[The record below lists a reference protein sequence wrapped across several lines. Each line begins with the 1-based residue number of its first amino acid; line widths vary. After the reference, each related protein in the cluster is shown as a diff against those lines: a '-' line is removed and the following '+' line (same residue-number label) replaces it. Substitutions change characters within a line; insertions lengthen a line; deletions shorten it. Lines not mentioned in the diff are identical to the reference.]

1 MEYLKSR
8 ESSESNIKVIARF
21 RPLINIEKELTESKE
36 LELKFLNEFTVG
48 IPKMMDEYETFSFD
62 RVFNS
67 NASQEEIFDF
77 VGRPIIQEVL
87 TGYNGTVFAYGQTG
101 SGKTYTMMG
110 SNVHDFECRGIIP
123 RSTSLIFQSLA
134 QSSTQTEFTIK
145 CSMLEIY
152 KETLKDLLGNSGELK
167 IKQDKRKGIFIE
179 GLTDVYVVCEEEM
192 LELLALGESNRTVA
206 STKMNTA
213 SSRSHQLFM
222 VEIMQKF
229 PNDTEKRGT
238 LNLVDLAG
246 CEKINQ
252 TGVTGNKLE
261 EAKKINLSL
270 SALGNVIKALT
281 DKAEHIPY
289 RDSKLT
295 RLLQESLGGN
305 YKTTLIVNCSP
316 HPRNVEDSL
325 NTLKFAQ
332 RAKTIKNKAVV
343 NIKKSAEAYIRIIE
357 ELKKQL
363 ASTVKELDAIKMGA
377 KTPPPPN
384 IKKNEERS
392 PLTNEELSLDT
403 KFSEIKYEENLNI
416 DELQETLNSLKQ
428 DQEYYASRIKELE
441 EELDHER
448 KRRLK
453 TEKENFELTSKY
465 NSLLDA
471 NCKNFNDDNEFKNE
485 NESLKIQVEILK
497 FHLKTMAER
506 FTMNLEKLKNGEKIT
521 EWEFTDMTQFTID
534 KNSRLPVYTEEDSLD
549 VVNTSEYNIDIPI
562 NDTVLLS
569 NDIYAQGLCQ
579 KIEDSS
585 NVNKDL
591 LIFEMKKQFIR
602 SGIINSEL
610 TRGYYEILWKYKLLR
625 EKMNLRTKVIN
636 TQKERIGILEK
647 MVLSLHN
654 TYGKLVEIFEKLEKD
669 QIKKDA
675 GTDLGKGKIIRFVK
689 PNVQPV
695 QADKP
700 VMRKV
705 NRTGTAAP
713 LQFLN
718 RKKRNSLIA
727 NYDNLYEDHE
737 KYLYLESN
745 LQIQSLYN
753 DQLKKSNEIITVE
766 RNSYK
771 KLLDNLTSENS
782 NVYAKEKDRW
792 REFLDDFK
800 DLCEKELVRKQLEI
814 NKLNELLGKWI
825 HKYMEL
831 EDILGY
837 KTKKKV
843 LNESHKIQIEELL
856 RQTKIHT
863 RPTKLYMQESPLHC
877 RFKSS
882 ISTHVSNI
890 SGDISPPSF
899 D

>member
-1 MEYLKSR
+1 MEHLKPR

-36 LELKFLNEFTVG
+36 IELKFLNEFTVG
-48 IPKMMDEYETFSFD
+48 IPKMMEEYETFSFD

-110 SNVHDFECRGIIP
+110 SNVHDLECRGIIP
-123 RSTSLIFQSLA
+123 RSTNLIFQSLA

-222 VEIMQKF
+222 VEIMQKL
-229 PNDTEKRGT
+229 PNDSEKKGT

-246 CEKINQ
+246 SEKINQ

-343 NIKKSAEAYIRIIE
+343 NIKKSAEAYIRIID
-357 ELKKQL
+357 ELRKQL
-363 ASTVKELDAIKMGA
+363 ATTVKELDALKMGIR
-377 KTPPPPN
+377 TPPPIN
-384 IKKNEERS
+384 AKKNEERS

-403 KFSEIKYEENLNI
+403 KFSEIKYEENLNLE
-416 DELQETLNSLKQ
+416 ELQETLNSLKQ

-471 NCKNFNDDNEFKNE
+471 NCKNYNDDNAFKDE

-506 FTMNLEKLKNGEKIT
+506 FTMNLEKLKNGDKIT

-534 KNSRLPVYTEEDSLD
+534 KNSKLPVYTEEESLD

-591 LIFEMKKQFIR
+591 LIFELRKQFIR

-647 MVLSLHN
+647 MVLSLHS

-669 QIKKDA
+669 QIKRDA
-675 GTDLGKGKIIRFVK
+675 GTELGKGKIIRFVK

-700 VMRKV
+700 VMRKA

-718 RKKRNSLIA
+718 RKKRNSLLA

-814 NKLNELLGKWI
+814 NRLNELLGKWI

-843 LNESHKIQIEELL
+843 LNESHKTQIEELL

-863 RPTKLYMQESPLHC
+863 RPTKLYMHESPLHC